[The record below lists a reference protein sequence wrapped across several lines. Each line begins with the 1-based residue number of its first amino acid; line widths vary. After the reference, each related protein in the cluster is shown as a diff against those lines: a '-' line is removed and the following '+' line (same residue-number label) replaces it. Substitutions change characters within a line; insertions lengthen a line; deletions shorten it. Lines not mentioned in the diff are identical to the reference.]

1 MLIEID
7 RSIGQSDRVGSAID
21 FRDSFSSR
29 AGSFG
34 SRGFAGGD
42 GFDNCNGD
50 RLDDRQRCDGHGRP
64 MAHDCGRVAVR
75 AALKQP
81 ARWPLV

>member
-7 RSIGQSDRVGSAID
+7 RSMSEFDRVCSAID
-21 FRDSFSSR
+21 FRDSFRSR

-42 GFDNCNGD
+42 GFDNCNGIA
-50 RLDDRQRCDGHGRP
+50 LTI
-64 MAHDCGRVAVR
+64 AS
-75 AALKQP
+75 AATATA
-81 ARWPLV
+81 ARWRTTAVVSRCVPRLSSRRPGR